1 MTLKCKM
8 LTAMSLDVLIDRIN
22 RYVEHHEVFDVQIIR
37 NLTTVPKSYEWYTVI
52 KENVI
57 DK

>member
-1 MTLKCKM
+1 MTLKYKM

-22 RYVEHHEVFDVQIIR
+22 RYAEHHEVFDVQIIQDFI
-37 NLTTVPKSYEWYTVI
+37 TVPKSYKWYAVI
-52 KENVI
+52 KEDVI